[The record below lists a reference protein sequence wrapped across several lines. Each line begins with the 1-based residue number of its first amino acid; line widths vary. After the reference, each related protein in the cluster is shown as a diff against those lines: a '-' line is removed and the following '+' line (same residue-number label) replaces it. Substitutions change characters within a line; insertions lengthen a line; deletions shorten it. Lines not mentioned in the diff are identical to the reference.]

1 MAALGTGASTS
12 LLAEMDDDLTF
23 DLDAAGLRADGA
35 DLLVGIEVLC
45 RKLEEALPQATRVQ
59 RRNKRLF
66 GGGKVV
72 ERVEVRL
79 GTTRYGL
86 EVDGES
92 VSAERSQEVRGV
104 VIKREPLDVASWVQA
119 LTAELREQAA
129 DSAQARSALER
140 LVG

>member
-1 MAALGTGASTS
+1 MG
-12 LLAEMDDDLTF
+12 DDLEF

-35 DLLVGIEVLC
+35 ELLVGIEVLA

-79 GTTRYGL
+79 GTARYCL
-86 EVDGES
+86 HVDGDR
-92 VSAERSQEVRGV
+92 VDADCSQEVRGV
-104 VIKREPLDVASWVQA
+104 VIKREPLELAAWVGA

-129 DSAQARSALER
+129 DSAQARTALER

>member
-1 MAALGTGASTS
+1 MP
-12 LLAEMDDDLTF
+12 MDDDLEF

-35 DLLVGIEVLC
+35 ELLMGIEVLC

-59 RRNKRLF
+59 RRSKRLF

-72 ERVEVRL
+72 QSVEVKL

-86 EVDGES
+86 EVDGHA
-92 VSAERSQEVRGV
+92 VRADRSQEVRGV
-104 VIKREPLDVASWVQA
+104 VIKREPLELAAWVHA
-119 LTAELREQAA
+119 LTGELREQAA
-129 DSAQARSALER
+129 DSAQARTALER

>member
-1 MAALGTGASTS
+1 
-12 LLAEMDDDLTF
+12 MDDDLEF

-35 DLLVGIEVLC
+35 ELVMGIEVLT

-59 RRNKRLF
+59 RRSKRLF

-72 ERVEVRL
+72 QSVEVKL

-86 EVDGES
+86 EVDGHT
-92 VSAERSQEVRGV
+92 VRADRRQEVRGV
-104 VIKREPLDVASWVQA
+104 VIKREPLELADWVTA
-119 LTAELREQAA
+119 LTGELREQAA
-129 DSAQARSALER
+129 DSAQARTALER

>member
-1 MAALGTGASTS
+1 
-12 LLAEMDDDLTF
+12 MDDDLTF

-35 DLLVGIEVLC
+35 DLLVGIEVLSC
-45 RKLEEALPQATRVQ
+45 KLEEALPQATRVQ

-72 ERVEVRL
+72 ESVEVRL
-79 GTTRYGL
+79 GATRYCL
-86 EVDGES
+86 TVDGHN
-92 VSAERSQEVRGV
+92 VSADRSQEVRGV
-104 VIKREPLDVASWVQA
+104 VIKREPLDLAGWVNA
-119 LTAELREQAA
+119 LTGELREQAA

>member
-1 MAALGTGASTS
+1 
-12 LLAEMDDDLTF
+12 MDDDLEF

-35 DLLVGIEVLC
+35 ELLTGIEVLA

-72 ERVEVRL
+72 QRVEVRL
-79 GTTRYGL
+79 GSSRYEL
-86 EVDGES
+86 DVDGER
-92 VSAERSQEVRGV
+92 VAAQRSQEVRGV
-104 VIKREPLDVASWVQA
+104 VIKREELELAGWIAA
-119 LTAELREQAA
+119 LTGELREQAA
-129 DSAQARSALER
+129 DSTQARTALER

>member
-1 MAALGTGASTS
+1 
-12 LLAEMDDDLTF
+12 MDDDLEF

-35 DLLVGIEVLC
+35 DLVMGVEVLC

-59 RRNKRLF
+59 RRSKRLF

-72 ERVEVRL
+72 RSVEVRL

-86 EVDGES
+86 EVDGHA
-92 VSAERSQEVRGV
+92 VRADRSQEVRGV
-104 VIKREPLDVASWVQA
+104 VIKREPLELAAWVHA
-119 LTAELREQAA
+119 LTGELREQAA
-129 DSAQARSALER
+129 DSAQARTALER

>member
-1 MAALGTGASTS
+1 MA
-12 LLAEMDDDLTF
+12 DDLEF

-35 DLLVGIEVLC
+35 ELLVGVEVLA
-45 RKLEEALPQATRVQ
+45 RKLEDALPRATAVR

-72 ERVEVRL
+72 ENIEVRL

-86 EVDGES
+86 DVDGERIGC
-92 VSAERSQEVRGV
+92 ERSQEVRGV
-104 VIKREPLDVASWVQA
+104 VIKREQLELADWVGA
-119 LTAELREQAA
+119 LTAELRAQAA